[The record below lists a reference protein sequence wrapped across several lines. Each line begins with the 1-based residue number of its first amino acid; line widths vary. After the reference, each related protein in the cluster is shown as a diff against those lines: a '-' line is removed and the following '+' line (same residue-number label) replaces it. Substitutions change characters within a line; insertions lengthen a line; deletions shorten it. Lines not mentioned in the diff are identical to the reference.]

1 MSNSFRKTPIFGNA
15 SSPSEKGDKQT
26 WHSRARAVERD
37 KLRLSG
43 KRDYEEHITS
53 IELDVSNNWSMA
65 KDGKHYWA
73 KAQPKQM
80 RK

>member
-1 MSNSFRKTPIFGNA
+1 MSNSFRKTPIFGFCTA
-15 SSPSEKGDKQT
+15 PSEKADKKI

-37 KLRLSG
+37 KLLLSS
-43 KRDYEEHITS
+43 KRDYEDYITS
-53 IELDVSNNWSMA
+53 IELDVSNNWSMS

-73 KAQPKQM
+73 KAQQKDM